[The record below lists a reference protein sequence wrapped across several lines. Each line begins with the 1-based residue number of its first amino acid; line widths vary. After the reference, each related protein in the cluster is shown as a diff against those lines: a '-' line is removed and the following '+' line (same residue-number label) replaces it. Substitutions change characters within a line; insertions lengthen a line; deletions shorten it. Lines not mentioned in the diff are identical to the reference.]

1 MDQAKKQMAD
11 ANKNMDIDITKISP
25 QQLVELS
32 KAIEEEIKQLS
43 QSYQGLLAAVRKF
56 TESKGV
62 LNYMKEKG
70 QGKEIMVPLTSSL
83 YVPGV
88 MEDSNKVLI
97 EAGAGY
103 YIEKNSDEAKEYCDR
118 KMKLLQENG
127 NKVAEIIQYKKI
139 QLQKCTNEYQKRL
152 EALQKMQA
160 K

>member
-1 MDQAKKQMAD
+1 MEESKKQA
-11 ANKNMDIDITKISP
+11 AKTPDIDITKISP
-25 QQLVELS
+25 QQLVELT

-43 QSYQGLLAAVRKF
+43 QSYQGLLSAVRKF

-62 LNYMKEKG
+62 LNYLKLKG
-70 QGKEIMVPLTSSL
+70 ENAEIMVPLTSSL

-88 MEDSNKVLI
+88 MEDNDKVLI

-103 YIEKNSDEAKEYCDR
+103 YIEKSNEEAKEYCDR

-139 QLQKCTNEYQKRL
+139 QL
-152 EALQKMQA
+152 
-160 K
+160 